1 MNSKH
6 RNINFTFETEDSN
19 NFSFLAVKI
28 TLQNKWFVTSIF
40 RKATFSGLLT
50 NYDSFIS
57 DTYKIDLVHTLLFL
71 FFKICSSMENLH
83 IEVELLKSIF
93 KCKNYPVNITDQ
105 SIKKLLDNLYV
116 PKQVVPTLP
125 KKELLVVLP
134 YLGTFSLNL
143 RFFVLKIFILLNFS
157 RS

>member
-71 FFKICSSMENLH
+71 FFKICSSMESLH
-83 IEVELLKSIF
+83 IEVEHLKSIF
-93 KCKNYPVNITDQ
+93 KCNIL
-105 SIKKLLDNLYV
+105 IH
-116 PKQVVPTLP
+116 
-125 KKELLVVLP
+125 
-134 YLGTFSLNL
+134 
-143 RFFVLKIFILLNFS
+143 
-157 RS
+157 

>member
-93 KCKNYPVNITDQ
+93 KCNNYPVNIIDKC
-105 SIKKLLDNLYV
+105 IKEFFDNSYV
-116 PKQVVPTLP
+116 PKHVVPTLP

-134 YLGTFSLNL
+134 YFGTFSLSL
-143 RFFVLKIFILLNFS
+143 RFFALTIFTLLNFS
-157 RS
+157 R

>member
-40 RKATFSGLLT
+40 REATFSGLLT

-71 FFKICSSMENLH
+71 FFKICSSMESLH
-83 IEVELLKSIF
+83 IEVDPLKSIF
-93 KCKNYPVNITDQ
+93 KCNIL
-105 SIKKLLDNLYV
+105 IH
-116 PKQVVPTLP
+116 
-125 KKELLVVLP
+125 
-134 YLGTFSLNL
+134 
-143 RFFVLKIFILLNFS
+143 
-157 RS
+157 